1 MSSGVRDQ
9 DGPLAAAISTTVVR
23 ALARATGRGP
33 TKARTTLGENGVFVV
48 LEDTLTRG
56 EQTLNDAGYAQ
67 DVLDLRRRWQ
77 SVMEK
82 DLSREIEVLTGR
94 TVVGFMSDN
103 HIDPDLA
110 VEVFVLAPLTDAREH
125 GRPEARAS
133 R

>member
-9 DGPLAAAISTTVVR
+9 NGPLAAAISTTVVG

-48 LEDTLTRG
+48 LEDTLTRASG
-56 EQTLNDAGYAQ
+56 PSTMPAMRRPCSIC
-67 DVLDLRRRWQ
+67 DV
-77 SVMEK
+77 VGNGGMEK

-103 HIDPDLA
+103 HIAPDLA
-110 VEVFVLAPLTDAREH
+110 VEVFVLAPRTEAT
-125 GRPEARAS
+125 GPRPS
-133 R
+133 